1 MGKPRIGPVAAICLL
16 FPSAVMAYGITGFN
30 SGVGYHPWLIPG
42 VLTILLFAALARCT
56 PLRLRPVLN
65 GLLVLYPR
73 FSPVTGW
80 SRSSWVSCHFE
91 QIVATW
97 E

>member
-1 MGKPRIGPVAAICLL
+1 MGKPRSGPAAAICLL

-56 PLRLRPVLN
+56 PLRLRPVPEIG
-65 GLLVLYPR
+65 GLERAV
-73 FSPVTGW
+73 SPVPPVFAHYWLVTVILG
-80 SRSSWVSCHFE
+80 
-91 QIVATW
+91 
-97 E
+97 